1 MFFESI
7 LACEKIDL
15 GFESMISY
23 YDTIKKLIID
33 IINYFEFTSRFL
45 I

>member
-33 IINYFEFTSRFL
+33 INYFEFTSDRFL